1 MAIFLHT
8 ADWHLG
14 KSFYRF
20 SADGEVQGRLREERL
35 RAVERL
41 GALAGEVRAAAVLVA
56 GDVFHTPQVEE
67 RLLAAAMDRIGR
79 IPCPVIAIP
88 GNHDHGGPGSLWQ
101 REALKRLWRE
111 RAPNLRLVLEQPE
124 AIAVGPA
131 DVIAAPVT
139 QKMHVQALGNLGE
152 VSTRPGAARI
162 GLVHGA
168 VHDFA
173 EEPGTSR
180 ALLLAGAGA
189 ARLDYLAL
197 GDYHRQQR
205 VEIEGLGC
213 EAWYAGTP
221 EPDGFPSHHG
231 YGQRRGNCLL
241 VSVEGPGRVSVEP
254 RELSG
259 GLEWERAAA
268 LLRDG
273 QAVAELNA
281 KLRALASGRV
291 HSKLLSLDL
300 EGSSL
305 GYEDA
310 RELERCLD
318 ELAAQFLILERRG
331 RVALEPSPA
340 ELHGLTHLP
349 GIAGLAAQRLYAQV
363 AAGGEQAD
371 CARLALARLF
381 ALSAGGQP

>member
-41 GALAGEVRAAAVLVA
+41 AALAGEVRAAAVLVA
-56 GDVFHTPQVEE
+56 GDVFHTPLVEE

-79 IPCPVIAIP
+79 FPCPVIAIP

-101 REALKRLWRE
+101 REALERLRRE
-111 RAPNLRLVLEQPE
+111 RAPNLRLVVEQPTAVE
-124 AIAVGPA
+124 VGPL
-131 DVIAAPVT
+131 DVIATPVT
-139 QKMHVQALGNLGE
+139 QKMHAQALAALGE
-152 VSTRPGAARI
+152 VATRPGAARI

-168 VHDFA
+168 IHDFA

-180 ALLLAGAGA
+180 ALHLAGAAA

-205 VEIEGLGC
+205 VEVEGLGC
-213 EAWYAGTP
+213 EAWYSGTP

-231 YGQRRGNCLL
+231 YGQRRGTCLL
-241 VSVEGPGRVSVEP
+241 VSVEGPGQVRVEP
-254 RELSG
+254 RELVG

-268 LLRDG
+268 PLRDG
-273 QAVAELNA
+273 LAVAELVS

-300 EGSSL
+300 QGSTL

-310 RELERCLD
+310 RELERCLV
-318 ELAAQFLILERRG
+318 ELTPQFLVLERRG
-331 RVALEPSPA
+331 EVALEPSEQ
-340 ELHGLTHLP
+340 ELHALTHLP
-349 GIAGLAAQRLYAQV
+349 GIAGQAAQRLYAQV
-363 AAGGEQAD
+363 AAGDDQAD
-371 CARLALARLF
+371 NARLALARLF
-381 ALSAGGQP
+381 ALSRGGQA